1 MKDLIYRDDAL
12 NFDMEIEL
20 EEGEDI
26 ESICKGAQLVM
37 QHIRTVPNARAKVD
51 FDFVNWVA
59 KEIFRENFDADV
71 FIELACRKLCK
82 LGIVKKRNGEW
93 VYEGED

>member
-1 MKDLIYRDDAL
+1 MKDLIYREDAL

-37 QHIRTVPNARAKVD
+37 EHIRSLPTATEVKDLRNELCLKCGEYKRSHLGACYGCR
-51 FDFVNWVA
+51 W
-59 KEIFRENFDADV
+59 KE
-71 FIELACRKLCK
+71 
-82 LGIVKKRNGEW
+82 
-93 VYEGED
+93 